1 MIQGG
6 GGKERLSKPKIRGS
20 FASGMLAL
28 PGIELMGI
36 FIHVQGDT
44 GTRAVPEA
52 LVKRPGI
59 STNLDVHSQ
68 GAGSTS
74 GGIMWHPHSGVI
86 CSHKRE
92 RAGSVRPSL
101 AADV

>member
-74 GGIMWHPHSGVI
+74 GGIMWHHTRGSFAAV
-86 CSHKRE
+86 KE